1 MKSKDEPEEKP
12 QYGMNQK
19 KNKTSEYRLNKGVF
33 FKMKNRF
40 SDLKAKLD
48 QEFKVKFPKE
58 TVSRNKEISMYVY

>member
-1 MKSKDEPEEKP
+1 
-12 QYGMNQK
+12 MNQK

-48 QEFKVKFPKE
+48 QEFKVKFSEE